1 MRRRGFTII
10 ELMTVVGIIAILATI
25 VVTASA
31 GAIRHARSRRA
42 DAMRIALEQAVS
54 AYYAQVGKWPSV
66 IESYADSADE
76 EVHTFNAS
84 ETDKIF
90 QDVVGKAYG
99 KSGPRSALVDAS
111 ALFVVDAGK
120 LGNGGKGCYDNH
132 GNPRDK
138 STYCGGRGCIN
149 GVDFTTAVAKSG
161 KNHIRFA
168 DMAFG
173 FQGPETGKFCRFWVT
188 YNSKTDSVSVSR
200 KGPSL

>member
-31 GAIRHARSRRA
+31 GAIRHARARRA

-76 EVHTFNAS
+76 EVHVFSAQ

-90 QDVVGKAYG
+90 QEVVGKGFG
-99 KSGPRSALVDAS
+99 KSGTRSILVDAS
-111 ALFVVDAGK
+111 ALFVADANT
-120 LGNGGKGCYDNH
+120 LRNDHKGCFDKH
-132 GNPRDK
+132 GDRREAN
-138 STYCGGRGCIN
+138 YCGNQNCVN
-149 GVDFTTAVAKSG
+149 GLDFTLAANRNG
-161 KNHIRFA
+161 KHYIFFSN
-168 DMAFG
+168 MAFG
-173 FQGPETGKFCRFWVT
+173 YPGTTYGKFCRFWIK
-188 YNSKTDSVSVSR
+188 YNSKTDSVTVT
-200 KGPSL
+200 K

>member
-31 GAIRHARSRRA
+31 GAIRHARARRA

-120 LGNGGKGCYDNH
+120 LGNGGKGCFDRH
-132 GNPRDK
+132 GDRREAN
-138 STYCGGRGCIN
+138 YCGDKHCVN
-149 GVDFTTAVAKSG
+149 GLDFTLAANRNG
-161 KNHIRFA
+161 KHYVNFSS
-168 DMAFG
+168 MAFG
-173 FQGPETGKFCRFWVT
+173 YPGTTYGKFCRFWIK
-188 YNSKTDSVSVSR
+188 YNSKTDSVTVTR
-200 KGPSL
+200 

>member
-120 LGNGGKGCYDNH
+120 LGNGGKGCFDRH
-132 GNPRDK
+132 GDRREAN
-138 STYCGGRGCIN
+138 YCGDKHCVN
-149 GVDFTTAVAKSG
+149 GLDFTLAANRNG
-161 KNHIRFA
+161 KHYVNFSS
-168 DMAFG
+168 MAFG
-173 FQGPETGKFCRFWVT
+173 YPGTTYGKFCRFWIK
-188 YNSKTDSVSVSR
+188 YNSKTDSVTVT
-200 KGPSL
+200 K